1 MLPAQHKLHRSGDF
15 AVTIRKGRR
24 LGRRT
29 LVLHYLDTAG
39 NGGVTDAADAG
50 ISRTGGPRVGFV
62 VSKGVGSSVVRHAV
76 TRKLR
81 HVMAEAMHLMP
92 DTVDVVVRALPASAT
107 ASSEELAKDVRNA
120 LKRAA
125 PR

>member
-29 LVLHYLDTAG
+29 IVLHYLDTAG
-39 NGGVTDAADAG
+39 DGDVTDAADAR

-62 VSKGVGSSVVRHAV
+62 VSKGVGNSVVRHAV

-81 HVMAEAMHLMP
+81 HVMSGAMDLMP

-107 ASSEELAKDVRNA
+107 ASSEELAKDVRKA
-120 LKRAA
+120 LARVTS
-125 PR
+125 R

>member
-1 MLPAQHKLHRSGDF
+1 
-15 AVTIRKGRR
+15 
-24 LGRRT
+24 
-29 LVLHYLDTAG
+29 
-39 NGGVTDAADAG
+39 
-50 ISRTGGPRVGFV
+50 
-62 VSKGVGSSVVRHAV
+62 
-76 TRKLR
+76 
-81 HVMAEAMHLMP
+81 MP